1 MMWTACQVTK
11 FFLPSKLK
19 TYAPHISGSHS
30 KSPTKRA
37 LYRNQEESMHSTA
50 YFDYPTE
57 KPFIND
63 NYQDNPDKLVST
75 SPENNRLAVIS
86 ALKNLREK
94 IRKLET
100 ERAAAETNLKS
111 LAAETHRY
119 KDIFSKEPENVEPT
133 QTIMSQQSQ
142 ELESQLTAAE
152 TRSGLLEKQ
161 LQHMRKLVENAES
174 DKRDTATKSSLLQER
189 QQRQEEF
196 HKPSITF
203 DPQAEKISYL
213 EREQL
218 KLTATQTL
226 AEGKIRDLEEK
237 IKEERHQRQ
246 LMSEKTAVLETEAQ
260 TNRILM
266 HAGGLNEKRPT
277 SARTKKVKKKK
288 KSASNKKQKTQP
300 VEPEPERR
308 REALKHYRLNL
319 ADIPFVAGKSST
331 PSHSVGA
338 NVQRVLSL
346 MKSHNMALCSADQC
360 DTQRSSSTSSGSS
373 SDGLDHDLAELLLQ
387 LQDEFGQMSV
397 EHQELSKQINEVTDS
412 RVREDL
418 ERELDS
424 LVGRMESKS
433 QQISKVRRH
442 QDKLDL
448 KKKKKKSSDNS
459 KKIQRPKSANTN
471 YTQTASEV
479 EVTTTIKTKGRGA
492 GLVHVRPTSGREV
505 SLNVLKDMR
514 KLQTTLRRDDLHWE

>member
-1 MMWTACQVTK
+1 MEDY
-11 FFLPSKLK
+11 FSS
-19 TYAPHISGSHS
+19 TYAPHISGTHS

-50 YFDYPTE
+50 YYEYPTE

-63 NYQDNPDKLVST
+63 NYQDNPDKPVST

-111 LAAETHRY
+111 LAAETHKY
-119 KDIFSKEPENVEPT
+119 KDILTKEPDHVEPT

-174 DKRDTATKSSLLQER
+174 DKRDAVTKSTLLQER
-189 QQRQEEF
+189 QQRQEDYS
-196 HKPSITF
+196 KPSITF
-203 DPQAEKISYL
+203 DPQAEKISHL

-237 IKEERHQRQ
+237 IKEERLQRQ
-246 LMSEKTAVLETEAQ
+246 LMSEKTAVLETEAH

-266 HAGGLNEKRPT
+266 NAGAFPEKRPT

-300 VEPEPERR
+300 AEQEPERR

-346 MKSHNMALCSADQC
+346 MKSHNMALCSSADQC

-412 RVREDL
+412 RVRDDL

-433 QQISKVRRH
+433 QQISKVRKH
-442 QDKLDL
+442 QEKLDL
-448 KKKKKKSSDNS
+448 KKKKKKSSDHP
-459 KKIQRPKSANTN
+459 KKTQRPKSANTN
-471 YTQTASEV
+471 YTQTTSEV

-492 GLVHVRPTSGREV
+492 GLVHVRPSSGREV
-505 SLNVLKDMR
+505 SLGVLKDMR

>member
-1 MMWTACQVTK
+1 MEDYY
-11 FFLPSKLK
+11 SS

-37 LYRNQEESMHSTA
+37 LYRNQEESMNTTA
-50 YFDYPTE
+50 YYEYPTE

-63 NYQDNPDKLVST
+63 NYRHTSDKHVST

-119 KDIFSKEPENVEPT
+119 KDILTKEPENVEPT
-133 QTIMSQQSQ
+133 QTVMSQQSQ

-161 LQHMRKLVENAES
+161 LQHMRKLVENADS
-174 DKRDTATKSSLLQER
+174 DKRDAVTKSTILEK
-189 QQRQEEF
+189 QQHQEEF
-196 HKPSITF
+196 HKPIMTF
-203 DPQAEKISYL
+203 DPQAEKISQL

-237 IKEERHQRQ
+237 IREERHQRQ
-246 LMSEKTAVLETEAQ
+246 MMSEKTAVLETEAQ

-266 HAGGLNEKRPT
+266 HAGALHEKRPT

-288 KSASNKKQKTQP
+288 KASNKKQKTHPAEQ
-300 VEPEPERR
+300 EPERK

-346 MKSHNMALCSADQC
+346 MKSHNMALCSSADQC
-360 DTQRSSSTSSGSS
+360 DTHRSSGTSSGSS

-412 RVREDL
+412 RVRDDL

-433 QQISKVRRH
+433 QQISKVRKH
-442 QDKLDL
+442 QEKLDL
-448 KKKKKKSSDNS
+448 KKKKKKSSDYS
-459 KKIQRPKSANTN
+459 KKMQRPKSANTD

-492 GLVHVRPTSGREV
+492 GLVHVRPSSGREV

>member
-1 MMWTACQVTK
+1 MEDYY
-11 FFLPSKLK
+11 SS
-19 TYAPHISGSHS
+19 TYAPHISGSQS
-30 KSPTKRA
+30 KSPAKRA

-50 YFDYPTE
+50 YYDYPTD
-57 KPFIND
+57 KPFLND
-63 NYQDNPDKLVST
+63 YYEDNPDKLVST

-119 KDIFSKEPENVEPT
+119 KDILSKEPENIEPA
-133 QTIMSQQSQ
+133 QTVMSQQSQ

-174 DKRDTATKSSLLQER
+174 DKRDAVTRSTLIQER

-196 HKPSITF
+196 QKPTITF
-203 DPQAEKISYL
+203 DPQAEKISHL

-237 IKEERHQRQ
+237 IKEERHQRR
-246 LMSEKTAVLETEAQ
+246 LMSEKTAELETEAK

-266 HAGGLNEKRPT
+266 HAGAMNEKRPT
-277 SARTKKVKKKK
+277 SVRTKKVKKKK

-300 VEPEPERR
+300 AEPEPERR

-346 MKSHNMALCSADQC
+346 MKSHNMALCSSADHC
-360 DTQRSSSTSSGSS
+360 DTHRSSSTSSGSS

-412 RVREDL
+412 RIREDL

-424 LVGRMESKS
+424 LVSRMESKS
-433 QQISKVRRH
+433 QQISKVRKH
-442 QDKLDL
+442 QDKVLQLDL
-448 KKKKKKSSDNS
+448 KKKKKKSSDYS
-459 KKIQRPKSANTN
+459 KKMQRPKSANSN